1 MEFYLHQ
8 FYCLKM
14 PSVLNGERAGVIMM
28 KESRWIERCSLVLAT
43 AALFSSV
50 SVSANALPSLA
61 EAKAQ
66 ASVWQGEVARAA
78 ASGNAASIATA
89 RTELRNWEAIVTN
102 LVAQEKERAL
112 LEEAKRNAG
121 KAEQLAASKNIRVPA
136 HLQGEQRTLFILRQ
150 AQRMEEQEKAERERA
165 LQERLK
171 GQLRAAVGGGDYN
184 RSKAMVNQGA
194 KGDIETIQLAI
205 NGGFTGIAYLL
216 IKSNPSL
223 SPADVDRVLGKG
235 LLAAAQAGDSSR
247 IANLVK
253 LGADVN
259 YTEGA
264 SSPLMVAA
272 KGGHMGVVN
281 ALIAQGARRD
291 PTVLGQ
297 LLFQAVK
304 RGDQNGAANLIRM
317 GASPNYAEQG
327 ATTLSTALG
336 AGNYGLA
343 TILINGGATADPR
356 VLGQALFRAAG
367 EDSTDK
373 VALLLKMGANVNYM
387 NNGKTPLTVALDQ
400 RNLEM
405 ANVLIRAG
413 GDEPSGQYGKKLFD
427 AALEGDMAWVSV
439 LSRIDKY
446 RNYQNFQR
454 ETPLH
459 AAASRGHT
467 NAVNILLNAGA
478 DPNAL
483 TIKNWTPA
491 HHAARFGHKLAL
503 INLLKGGA
511 DVYAVNSDGN
521 DAYKLSA
528 IAMKNPQ
535 IALDNAG
542 ILEYIRTWQQYHPRG
557 SAVASVQ

>member
-1 MEFYLHQ
+1 MF
-8 FYCLKM
+8 KK
-14 PSVLNGERAGVIMM
+14 ST
-28 KESRWIERCSLVLAT
+28 WIESSSAVLA
-43 AALFSSV
+43 AALLLGSV
-50 SVSANALPSLA
+50 GVSANALPSLA

-66 ASVWQGEVARAA
+66 ANVWQGEVARAA
-78 ASGNAASIATA
+78 ASGNAASIAAA

-102 LVAQEKERAL
+102 LVAKQKERAL
-112 LEEAKRNAG
+112 LEEAKKNAG
-121 KAEQLAASKNIRVPA
+121 KAEQLAISKHIKVPA
-136 HLQGEQRTLFILRQ
+136 HLKGEQRTLFILRQ
-150 AQRMEEQEKAERERA
+150 AQRMEEQEKTARERA

-171 GQLRAAVGGGDYN
+171 GQLRAAVSSGDYN
-184 RSKAMVNQGA
+184 RSKGVVSQGA

-205 NGGFTGIAYLL
+205 KGGFTGIAYLL
-216 IKSNPSL
+216 IRSNPAL
-223 SPADVDRVLGKG
+223 PPADVGKVLGKG
-235 LLAAAQAGDSSR
+235 LLQAAQLGDSSR
-247 IANLVK
+247 IANLIK

-264 SSPLMVAA
+264 LSPMIVAA
-272 KGGHMGVVN
+272 KAGHMGVVN

-304 RGDQNGAANLIRM
+304 QGDQNAAANLIRL

-327 ATTLSTALG
+327 ATTLSTALA

-343 TILINGGATADPR
+343 SILINGGATADPR

-367 EDSTDK
+367 EGSADK
-373 VALLLKMGANVNYM
+373 VALLLKMGANVNYV

-400 RNLEM
+400 RNMEM

-439 LSRIDKY
+439 LSRIEKY

-467 NAVNILLNAGA
+467 NAVNMLLSAGA

-483 TIKNWTPA
+483 TIKNWNPA

-528 IAMKNPQ
+528 IAMKNPK

-557 SAVASVQ
+557 SAVASKQ